1 MKLFKKRKNKKW
13 TLLLYFDGI
22 LIKKVKINEDDA
34 PRENSYA
41 VNVWF
46 KKQIFKNNKVNV
58 VVRPVVLLK
67 NDEKNRKTYWGTIL
81 EEGKEIE
88 IN

>member
-22 LIKKVKINEDDA
+22 LIKKVKINEDEA

>member
-1 MKLFKKRKNKKW
+1 MKIFKKRKNKKW

-22 LIKKVKINEDDA
+22 LIKKVKINEDEA

>member
-1 MKLFKKRKNKKW
+1 MKLFKKKKW
-13 TLLLYFDGI
+13 TLLLYFNGI
-22 LIKKVKINEDDA
+22 LIKKVKINEDEA

-58 VVRPVVLLK
+58 VVRPIVLLK
-67 NDEKNRKTYWGTIL
+67 NDEQNRKTYWGVKL
-81 EEGKEIE
+81 EEGLEIE
-88 IN
+88 LE